1 MTKLCKCGHK
11 KGEHESWSESSWI
24 GAYLGSNYSHC
35 KECGSTQKEHPNGY
49 VQHIFNCR
57 FYRPVNCICE
67 TPTDDNYSVMGFDYH
82 KGDITCKCADKCR
95 AKKETEDFVDA
106 CGRVFKSDSDGIYT
120 FRDGLGSCTLKKC
133 RCS

>member
-11 KGEHESWSESSWI
+11 KGEHESWSERSWI

-35 KECGSTQKEHPNGY
+35 NECGSTGKGNLWQ
-49 VQHIFNCR
+49 FNCR
-57 FYRPVNCICE
+57 YFRPLNCVCE
-67 TPTDDNYSVMGFDYH
+67 IPLGDNLGVMGFDYH

-95 AKKETEDFVDA
+95 AKKETEDYVDP
-106 CGRVFKSDSDGIYT
+106 CGRVFKSDSDGNYT
-120 FRDGLGSCTLKKC
+120 FRDDLGSCTLKKC